1 ARGARAVAGVDARVL
16 ELPMAD
22 GGEGTL
28 DALLATWGTEALTV
42 ETTDA
47 LRRPCTAR
55 YGMSHDGTSGIIEAA
70 EANGLP
76 QVSDVPLQPLVADT
90 HGVGVIAARLLD
102 SGVDEI
108 LLCIGGTAT
117 TDGGAGLLTAL
128 GVGFLDAS
136 GTPVAPGGGALASV
150 ATVDHTG

>member
-1 ARGARAVAGVDARVL
+1 MTSTPSPVIVVAPDSFKGSASAAQAAAAMARGARAVAGVDARVL

-76 QVSDVPLQPLVADT
+76 QVSDVP
-90 HGVGVIAARLLD
+90 
-102 SGVDEI
+102 
-108 LLCIGGTAT
+108 
-117 TDGGAGLLTAL
+117 
-128 GVGFLDAS
+128 
-136 GTPVAPGGGALASV
+136 
-150 ATVDHTG
+150 